1 MQLGCVRTF
10 VQRKNFK
17 KDFLFICR
25 FLVVAFSEMN
35 EALEEFDPPSNLCG
49 VDRKEHVAP
58 KV

>member
-1 MQLGCVRTF
+1 LVVLELLCRE
-10 VQRKNFK
+10 NIFK